1 MAELKPCP
9 FCGGRG
15 VIDRET
21 EVLGHGTNDTVY
33 FVVCK
38 CCGARTKPIGF
49 LEADGTDAKK
59 LVAAVLW
66 ERRVEDGREKDVCQD
81 DCVV

>member
-15 VIDRET
+15 EINSKSET
-21 EVLGHGTNDTVY
+21 IGHGSGDTVY
-33 FVVCK
+33 FVECQ

-49 LEADGTDAKK
+49 LEAEGTDTKK
-59 LVAAVLW
+59 IVSKVLW
-66 ERRVEDGREKDVCQD
+66 EMRVEDGRS
-81 DCVV
+81 